1 MAKIWHGRLL
11 ERGQLMGLLVTL
23 IFLSRKKSLKVPNL
37 RKYWVIVAIVSVAQT
52 DWLIIQTWSII
63 RISVVS
69 WYGQLLAHGH

>member
-23 IFLSRKKSLKVPNL
+23 LFLSQKKSLKVPNL

-69 WYGQLLAHGH
+69 CYGRLLAHGR